1 MVNEYLCG
9 KDDTYSLAPAGVII
23 SDSRDVTFTNCTF
36 SKIGGSGLS
45 ISDGSKNVAVR
56 GSTFTDISA
65 AGIVLGEVNDV
76 FDKNVENWNENLM
89 IEVSGATST
98 HSIASQKRNT
108 LTSSLCLQDN
118 VLINFPVEYKGQS
131 QLFAGYVENAT
142 INHNL
147 FQNATYSA
155 ITIGWGWGREASL
168 RGNNKVN
175 ANKIVDILSDRC
187 CDGGAIYTIGPQVGS
202 EIKNNYILQNSTAAY
217 PAGGNALYHDRGS
230 GGFQDINNVID
241 GNWTHWFGTNDS
253 SGPYGPGASCPNL
266 DGEGGEHDCDI
277 VIAKNYVHTA
287 AGHDNP
293 ANNSTRIF
301 DNDIMVIDGSPFVGD
316 AKAIVDAAGPRV

>member
-1 MVNEYLCG
+1 MCG

-45 ISDGSKNVAVR
+45 ISGGSKNVAVR
-56 GSTFTDISA
+56 SSTFTDISA

-230 GGFQDINNVID
+230 GGFQDISNVID
-241 GNWTHWFGTNDS
+241 GNWTHWFGTNPS
-253 SGPYGPGASCPNL
+253 AGLYGPGASCPNL